1 MPVSVL
7 CLHFLQLSFE
17 DTKGFI
23 QVNTELFLVF
33 LSKHLFKIRTASFE
47 VGYTAPPALPPPT
60 PALTGWKILT
70 NLSCCMF
77 LSYKHGLR
85 TLTGLTEIMS
95 LLLLTNHAVSC
106 LHSSMRDFP
115 GSPVIKT
122 LLPLSWRGFH
132 HWSRNWDPTCHM
144 ARPQTKT
151 NKQMRLARP
160 LSKQCFETKSG
171 LQPIMGPEIS
181 FLDWDE

>member
-17 DTKGFI
+17 DTKDFI

-151 NKQMRLARP
+151 NKQMRLARL